1 MHVQKSKHE
10 QIHWKFIH
18 GNPPKSRTNQ
28 LPRTTNFCSISHDTG
43 IANQD
48 LEAAMEDKDTW
59 REIVQSMISAVLKQ

>member
-1 MHVQKSKHE
+1 MSK
-10 QIHWKFIH
+10 FTGNSSY

-28 LPRTTNFCSISHDTG
+28 LPRITNFYSISHDTG

-59 REIVQSMISAVLKQ
+59 REIVQSMISAVVKQ